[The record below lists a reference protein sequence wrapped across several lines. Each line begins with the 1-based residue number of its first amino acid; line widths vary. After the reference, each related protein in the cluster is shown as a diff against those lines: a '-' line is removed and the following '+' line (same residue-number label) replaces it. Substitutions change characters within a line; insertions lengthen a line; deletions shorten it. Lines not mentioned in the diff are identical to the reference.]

1 MCIVYCVCVS
11 TYHMSLVA
19 APLRHLH
26 MPRTQWQPRLLSG
39 IAGLLQRFL
48 ELKNGPDYFRRMLH
62 DVTVLSFGRLNL
74 CIYIYMHNT
83 IHIIPVHRHVFVNI
97 VLRQKYDWFHAR
109 HGEDE
114 AGRYIS
120 GSSSWKGYEYGT
132 PKWGYQWSHFNGS
145 SLELNNPLSRIQ
157 YWLVVSTPLKN
168 II

>member
-1 MCIVYCVCVS
+1 VSRGCCLHTYYLLHTNTHHDCTYNAYIYAYIYIYIYICIDIDIVNHILCVIYIYIFFVLMCIVYCVCVS

-97 VLRQKYDWFHAR
+97 VLRQKYD
-109 HGEDE
+109 
-114 AGRYIS
+114 
-120 GSSSWKGYEYGT
+120 
-132 PKWGYQWSHFNGS
+132 
-145 SLELNNPLSRIQ
+145 
-157 YWLVVSTPLKN
+157 
-168 II
+168 

>member
-1 MCIVYCVCVS
+1 MYVCL
-11 TYHMSLVA
+11 HIIC
-19 APLRHLH
+19 HL
-26 MPRTQWQPRLLSG
+26 WQLHFGTFTCRELSG
-39 IAGLLQRFL
+39 SPDFSRGSPACCNDSWNSKMVPTISEGCYMMLLFYL
-48 ELKNGPDYFRRMLH
+48 LGGWIY
-62 DVTVLSFGRLNL
+62 V
-74 CIYIYMHNT
+74 YIYMHNT